1 MDSDFSRLRRATVHA
16 GLDEHDARPDPIEQ
30 FARWFTDAVAAG
42 LEEPNAMTLATATAA
57 GVPSARLV
65 LMKEFDARG
74 FVFFTSYTSRKAR
87 ELDANPRAALV
98 FFWQPLLRQVRVV
111 GRVERASAEESDA
124 YFHSRPPE
132 AQLGAWASEQS
143 APLTG
148 RAALDARFV
157 ELQAE
162 YAGQVVPRP
171 PHWGGYRLVPD
182 EVEFWQGRPHRL
194 HDRLLYQRAGPAW
207 TITRLAP

>member
-1 MDSDFSRLRRATVHA
+1 MDSDFSRLRRTTVHA

-42 LEEPNAMTLATATAA
+42 LEEPNAMTLATATAD
-57 GVPSARLV
+57 GRPSARMV

-98 FFWQPLLRQVRVV
+98 FFWQALLRQVRVV
-111 GRVERASAEESDA
+111 GRVEHASAEESDA
-124 YFHSRPPE
+124 YFRSRPPE
-132 AQLGAWASEQS
+132 AQLGAWASAQS
-143 APLTG
+143 TPLSG

-162 YAGQVVPRP
+162 YAGQAVPRP
-171 PHWGGYRLVPD
+171 PQWGGYRLVPD